1 MAVDVPVT
9 SGLSVWL
16 RADMGVLTNATGNV
30 TNWQDQATGDGSQN
44 ATQGTATN
52 QPLFVASASG
62 LNNQPVV
69 RFDGVKDS
77 TGDRLLLG
85 NLSNKFTTG
94 EATLFVVYTGDSSLG
109 VNYSVYSS
117 AGLGGTYWN
126 EGKVGPFY
134 GTTGA
139 FNYRYNE
146 NGSFGNYPD
155 IPCAGNHIVEFRAGS
170 DYTAFTNGVSLGTLT
185 VANTAGAS
193 VGTYKFWGGDDH
205 RIGNNSATTDN
216 LNFRGDVA
224 EIIIY
229 SRVLTDNERNQ
240 VGAYLEARYRIS
252 GNYPLLPDAPSGL
265 TAMAANSFKINLS
278 WIDNSFNETGFKVER
293 ATDSGFT
300 ANLTLVTTTAADAT
314 NYTDTGLSATTTYY
328 YRVRAT
334 NPAGDSG
341 NSGSANATT
350 LLAVVSD
357 SLSVWLRADMGV
369 LTNATGYVTNWQDQ
383 ATFDGS
389 QNGTNA
395 TAANQP
401 LFVASA
407 TGLNNQPVV
416 RFDGVKDTNGDR
428 LLLGNLSNKFTTGE
442 ATLFVVYTGDSSLGA
457 NYSVYSSGPLG
468 GTYWDQGKVGPFYGT
483 TGTGNYRYNENGSFG
498 NYPDIPCAGNHIVEF
513 RAGSDYT
520 AFTNGVSLGTLTV
533 ANTAGASIGTYKF
546 WGGNDH
552 RIGNNSATEVLN
564 FRGDVA
570 ELVIY
575 NRALNAAE
583 RVIIENCLSARYGM
597 VLGANEV
604 YTGDNGAKGDYDL
617 DVIGIGSKTS
627 DALAP
632 GKISASENVA
642 GLQLVELNGSLAD
655 GEFLLA
661 GHKVAV
667 NSWTPSDMP
676 SGRQRSSRVWYVEK
690 TGTVDATLTFDLV
703 AAGLGVP
710 TERRYSLMYSSN
722 PTFSFSQVS
731 DSSPTGS
738 QVSFSL
744 SGTELASGYYTIGE
758 AAPFGTVI
766 SIK

>member
-30 TNWQDQATGDGSQN
+30 TNWQDQATGDGSQD
-44 ATQGTATN
+44 ATQATATN

-69 RFDGVKDS
+69 RFDGVKDT

-85 NLSNKFTTG
+85 NLSNKFTAG

-109 VNYSVYSS
+109 ANYSVYSS
-117 AGLGGTYWN
+117 GGLGGTYWDQ
-126 EGKVGPFY
+126 GKVGPFY
-134 GTTGA
+134 GATA

-155 IPCAGNHIVEFRAGS
+155 TPCAGNHIVEFRAGS
-170 DYTAFTNGVSLGTLT
+170 DYTQFTNGVSLGTLT
-185 VANTAGAS
+185 VANTAAAS
-193 VGTYKFWGGDDH
+193 GGSYKFWGGNDH
-205 RIGNNSATTDN
+205 RIGNDSATEG

-229 SRVLTDNERNQ
+229 SRVLTDTERNQ
-240 VGAYLEARYRIS
+240 VGAYLEERYGIS
-252 GNYPLLPDAPSGL
+252 GNYYIPPSAAPSGL
-265 TAMAANSFKINLS
+265 TATAASSSRINLS
-278 WIDNSFNETGFKVER
+278 WIDNSSNETGFKVER

-300 ANLTLVTTTAADAT
+300 ANLTLVTITAANTT
-314 NYTDTGLSATTTYY
+314 NYTDTGLLATNTYY

-334 NPAGDSG
+334 NPAGDSD
-341 NSGSANATT
+341 NSATASATT
-350 LLAVVSD
+350 LFPVVSD
-357 SLSVWLRADMGV
+357 SLSVWLRADRGV

-383 ATFDGS
+383 ATFDGT

-395 TAANQP
+395 TAENQP

-407 TGLNNQPVV
+407 SGLNNQPVV
-416 RFDGVKDTNGDR
+416 RFDGVKDTTGDR

-483 TGTGNYRYNENGSFG
+483 GTSNYRYNENGAFG

-533 ANTAGASIGTYKF
+533 ENTAGASVGTYKF

-575 NRALNAAE
+575 NRTLNAAE
-583 RVIIENCLSARYGM
+583 RVIVENSLSARYGM
-597 VLGANEV
+597 VLGTNEV

-661 GHKVAV
+661 GHKVAA
-667 NSWTPSDMP
+667 NSWTTSDMP
-676 SGRQRSSRVWYVEK
+676 AGRQRSSRVWYVEK
-690 TGTVDATLTFDLV
+690 TGTVDATFTIDCV

-710 TERRYSLMYSSN
+710 TKRRYSLMYSSS
-722 PTFSFSQVS
+722 PAFSFSKVS
-731 DSSPTGS
+731 VGSPAGL

-744 SGTELASGYYTIGE
+744 TDTQLVSGYYTIGE
-758 AAPFGTVI
+758 APLVGSTFIAQ
-766 SIK
+766 